1 MRFDAESVDVEFFTS
16 IVREQ
21 SRWFMKPVSSRN
33 FFAPFPCI
41 LLSMDLK
48 YLSLLVLVIQ
58 NTTLVLSMRITR
70 TMQNVPM
77 YLSSVAVMTDELMKL
92 SFCCVMLYLAYRKS
106 VSAGAAYQA
115 VEHGLPEDTVAA
127 SPSSFAGF
135 MKTEVFKSAFEFG
148 KMAVPAILYAIQKNL
163 LYTAIS
169 NLDAAIFQV
178 AYQGKI
184 LTTAL
189 FAVIVLRK
197 QLSLRQILAL
207 VVLLVGVGMVQLS
220 SLESSK
226 NQEQSGQNNMTGLFA
241 ISAACFTSGFA
252 AIYFEW
258 VLKFSTQSATKEQES
273 YALWV
278 RNFQLATFASISA
291 GFGVLLKDWNA
302 IQSGGMYQGFSG
314 LVWFVVTVEAFGGI
328 VVALVIKYADN
339 ILKNFATAISIVT
352 SVIVSAIFLDFVI
365 KPIFIVGTVCVMVAV
380 ALYTIPPTRPANAE
394 IELTRK

>member
-1 MRFDAESVDVEFFTS
+1 
-16 IVREQ
+16 
-21 SRWFMKPVSSRN
+21 
-33 FFAPFPCI
+33 
-41 LLSMDLK
+41 MDLK

-58 NTTLVLSMRITR
+58 NTTLVLSMRVSR

-77 YLSSVAVMTDELMKL
+77 YLSSVAVMTDELLKL
-92 SFCCVMLYLAYRKS
+92 AFCCVMLYLAYRKS

-115 VEHGLPEDTVAA
+115 LEHGLPQDGLTP
-127 SPSSFAGF
+127 PSSFASF

-189 FAVIVLRK
+189 FAVLVLRK
-197 QLSLRQILAL
+197 QLSLRQILGL
-207 VVLLVGVGMVQLS
+207 VILLVGVGMVQLS
-220 SLESSK
+220 SLDSSK
-226 NQEQSGQNNMTGLFA
+226 SHDRTGQNSFTGLVA

-258 VLKFSTQSATKEQES
+258 VLKFATQSATKEQES

-278 RNFQLATFASISA
+278 RNFQLATFAAISA
-291 GFGVLLKDWNA
+291 GFGVLLKDLHA
-302 IQSGGMYQGFSG
+302 IQSGGLYQGFTA

-352 SVIVSAIFLDFVI
+352 SVIVSAIFLDFLI
-365 KPIFIVGTVCVMVAV
+365 QPFFIVGTVCVMIAV
-380 ALYTIPPTRPANAE
+380 TLYTIPPSRSTNAE